1 MQDNYAIQAN
11 CHQEMQYS
19 WKFKFKFM
27 PLNLLHLLWPS
38 TMGENVCD
46 WWCDTRV
53 EFTLFLVS
61 QKYIVLTM
69 GTKLCRMFK
78 DA

>member
-1 MQDNYAIQAN
+1 
-11 CHQEMQYS
+11 
-19 WKFKFKFM
+19 M

-38 TMGENVCD
+38 TIGENVCD

-69 GTKLCRMFK
+69 GTKFCKTLNIAKTKRKNGHNKINFE
-78 DA
+78 D

>member
-1 MQDNYAIQAN
+1 
-11 CHQEMQYS
+11 
-19 WKFKFKFM
+19 M
-27 PLNLLHLLWPS
+27 PLNLFHLLWPS

-46 WWCDTRV
+46 WWCDTRS

-61 QKYIVLTM
+61 QKHIVLTM

-78 DA
+78 DAWGYSDKKQWTLQKQRDGQKKKERP